1 LAYHFDIVLPG
12 RRFQLLLYYASQ
24 REVAV
29 ITLYAMKPRFQALL
43 RPAVEGLATARV
55 TANQVTLTAAFG
67 SVAVGLFMITHID
80 AALVFLLL
88 PVWLAIRMALNA
100 IDGMLAR
107 EFGQTTRL
115 GAYLNELGDVVSDAA
130 LYAPFALVPP
140 FGAVAT
146 GIVIVLALLTEFVG
160 VLGPSVGAMRR
171 YDGPLGKSDRA
182 LLAGALGL
190 WIGIGGALPSW
201 LAWLMPLVGVLLV
214 VTIANRVRRGL
225 AEAAGRA
232 DG

>member
-1 LAYHFDIVLPG
+1 M
-12 RRFQLLLYYASQ
+12 
-24 REVAV
+24 

-43 RPAVEGLATARV
+43 RPTVQRLAAARV
-55 TANQVTLTAAFG
+55 TANQVTLAAAFG
-67 SVAVGLFMITHID
+67 SVAVGLFVVAHVDT
-80 AALVFLLL
+80 APVFLLL

-107 EFGQTTRL
+107 EFRQQSRL

-140 FGAVAT
+140 FGAAAT
-146 GIVIVLALLTEFVG
+146 GIVVVLAVLTEFVG
-160 VLGPSVGAMRR
+160 VLGPAVGASRR

-201 LAWLMPLVGVLLV
+201 LAGLMPLVGVLLV
-214 VTIANRVRRGL
+214 VTIANRMRTGL